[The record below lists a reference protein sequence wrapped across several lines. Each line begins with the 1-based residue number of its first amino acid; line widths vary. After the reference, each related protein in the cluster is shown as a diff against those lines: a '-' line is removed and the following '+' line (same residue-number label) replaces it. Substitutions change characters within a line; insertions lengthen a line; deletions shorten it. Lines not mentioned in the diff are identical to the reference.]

1 MIDTVPPRW
10 QGRIAATNQHSVEY
24 GSPCRA
30 RPYPASHS
38 RFPCVV
44 CKQMLTFRAFPLP
57 PARYMHPTITTVS
70 HPEAMS
76 DVPGICELPLTRA
89 VVHYRDVHELYRRGG
104 RIQDIGLA
112 VVVEGR
118 FASSVRAMDLGSAE
132 VKYLNLASELVI
144 LDWVYDPTLAHMR
157 TLAGVEGDGVAA
169 AAGKPPSGELRR
181 FCFDLAL
188 RVLARRGFSPLSRP
202 ALLRIG
208 FRDICKD
215 LDLHGSTVVRIVT
228 DPGEVTR
235 VRLDYEANTLV
246 FRPADSWPF
255 QLLEAIRQV
264 FPGARVDPVD
274 SASPGAGGGYLVRF
288 GVPVT
293 FGELQSSLL
302 AMRRGLGDL
311 VARFEPERFR
321 SVRGLVSTFGERAT
335 LERIASRWDDAGGW
349 KTGGEIPLAVDDQSA
364 GAREETRPMV
374 H

>member
-1 MIDTVPPRW
+1 
-10 QGRIAATNQHSVEY
+10 
-24 GSPCRA
+24 
-30 RPYPASHS
+30 
-38 RFPCVV
+38 
-44 CKQMLTFRAFPLP
+44 
-57 PARYMHPTITTVS
+57 MHPTITTVS
-70 HPEAMS
+70 RPEAMA

-89 VVHYRDVHELYRRGG
+89 VVQYRDVHELDRRGG

-118 FASSVRAMDLGSAE
+118 FAASVRAMDLGSAE

-157 TLAGVEGDGVAA
+157 TLAGAEGEGAA
-169 AAGKPPSGELRR
+169 TAGGPPSGELRR

-202 ALLRIG
+202 TLLRIG

-215 LDLHGSTVVRIVT
+215 LDLHGSTVVRIIT

-235 VRLDYEANTLV
+235 VRLDYEANSLV
-246 FRPADSWPF
+246 FRPAGAWPF
-255 QLLEAIRQV
+255 QLLEAIREV
-264 FPGARVDPVD
+264 FPGVRVDPVD
-274 SASPGAGGGYLVRF
+274 SAGPGGAGGCLVRF

-311 VARFEPERFR
+311 VARFEPERFQ

-335 LERIASRWDDAGGW
+335 LERIASRGDDAGGW
-349 KTGGEIPLAVDDQSA
+349 RIGRRMPRAVDDKPA